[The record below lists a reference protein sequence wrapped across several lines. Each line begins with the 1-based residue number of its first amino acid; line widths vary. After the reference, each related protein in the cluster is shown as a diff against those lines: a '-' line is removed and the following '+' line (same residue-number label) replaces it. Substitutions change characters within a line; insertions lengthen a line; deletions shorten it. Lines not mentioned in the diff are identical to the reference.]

1 MSTYLVAILVSE
13 FDCHENSMKNFSVC
27 VRPEKS
33 NQTEYILNFGQNVVR
48 TFDKLFDY
56 EYSQH
61 MAKLTLATSAF
72 GSGGMENWGMK
83 FRDKFKSLDIF
94 VPWIIWYSFLGLI
107 LCGEGSL
114 VYDPS
119 KPRTLAEEKGMATL
133 VAHEIAHLWFGDLVT
148 CDWWSHIWL
157 NEGMAFYFQWFGLA
171 EVLAISM
178 YTFLILILLL
188 KIKFQKNIQC

>member
-13 FDCHENSMKNFSVC
+13 YECHENAAKNFSVC

-33 NQTEYILNFGQNVVR
+33 NQTEYVLNFGQQMVR
-48 TFDKLFDY
+48 TFDELFDY
-56 EYSQH
+56 KYSEH
-61 MAKLTLATSAF
+61 ISKLTLATSAF
-72 GSGGMENWGMK
+72 GTGGMENW
-83 FRDKFKSLDIF
+83 
-94 VPWIIWYSFLGLI
+94 GLI

-119 KPRTLAEEKGMATL
+119 KPRTLLEEKEMVTL

-157 NEGMAFYFQWFGLA
+157 NEGMATYFQWFGVA
-171 EVLAISM
+171 EVGYFIS
-178 YTFLILILLL
+178 TLFLPLMIKL
-188 KIKFQKNIQC
+188 KTNSNV